1 MSEITSKAALLDA
14 IRGARAALEGALAR
28 FDEEALV
35 TAAVTGDWTPKDI
48 MAHISDWERRFLRW
62 VEAGRRGEVVERPEP
77 GITWAEEDWLNQMIF
92 ERHRSRSLNDVR
104 AEFAAAYR
112 AIYAAIAAM
121 SEDELF
127 APGYYAWSGDEPLL
141 AIVWGVTADHYA
153 EHTAGLK
160 AWLRAH
166 GA

>member
-1 MSEITSKAALLDA
+1 MTEITTRAALLDA
-14 IRGARAALEGALAR
+14 IGSARAALEDALAR
-28 FDEEALV
+28 FDEGALV
-35 TAAVTGDWTPKDI
+35 TATVTGDWTPKDI

-153 EHTAGLK
+153 GHTADIL
-160 AWLRAH
+160 ALLNRRNV
-166 GA
+166 